1 MSFFNDFF
9 VSLFHENV
17 SSIPIP
23 KYFIDLTVSRTK
35 LLSLILEISW
45 WCWLAERTKKL
56 LGSLFI

>member
-1 MSFFNDFF
+1 MSFFDNYF

-23 KYFIDLTVSRTK
+23 KYLIDLTVSRTK
-35 LLSLILEISW
+35 LLSLILEIW
-45 WCWLAERTKKL
+45 WCCVAERTKKL